1 MKKLLFIALIA
12 IGAYA
17 CNQATKT
24 GEEGGK
30 EFKPYNAFCAN
41 GDSNLCTLLP
51 YDVAEDFGFG
61 YQSVLDSQFQPPF
74 DAFSWQTFVALNWP
88 ADAQGN
94 PTGNSI
100 GANANNMR
108 VWEYYTDPS
117 IAFANGLLAG
127 ELKLHM
133 AAAENSGQK
142 LLYMDSK
149 SPRHLLQL
157 ARKPDEFVEADGMPL
172 VDRNGNFTLYE
183 IRINKVEDT
192 FIRNNKLNTAANIYK
207 YATRGDSGQVHA
219 SLELPQSDSL
229 QQNPG
234 TIEVKTSWRILDPAK
249 GDDTSRF
256 YCRKA
261 TIYIDAKHTTN
272 KKPLVVPG
280 VTVGLVGMHIIRN
293 TPKMNGFLI
302 WTTFEHVDNA
312 PEEGE
317 RNSGT
322 RWSYYNKDCKDCPVN
337 TPPPYQP
344 GDDSQFLWSPAP
356 PYASHYSDSM
366 KGYGTQV
373 VRENAIYKW
382 TDVLNNWW
390 RAKLKGTVWANYKL
404 VGTQWERGEG
414 LASTK
419 PAPIYL
425 ANTTLET
432 YIQSTSSC
440 IGCHSAAKVVFNKK
454 DTVTTALSFLFPI
467 YKH

>member
-1 MKKLLFIALIA
+1 MKKLLFIALVIT
-12 IGAYA
+12 GAYA
-17 CNQATKT
+17 CNQAVKT
-24 GEEGGK
+24 GEKGDGK
-30 EFKPYNAFCAN
+30 EFKPYNSFCSN
-41 GDSNLCTLLP
+41 GDTNLCTLLP
-51 YDVAEDFGFG
+51 YDVAENFGFG

-74 DAFSWQTFVALNWP
+74 DAFSWQTFIALNWP
-88 ADAQGN
+88 ADASGN

-100 GANANNMR
+100 SANPGNKR
-108 VWEYYTDPS
+108 VWEYYIDPS
-117 IAFANGLLAG
+117 KAFSNGLLGG

-133 AAAENSGQK
+133 DAAESNGQK
-142 LLYMDSK
+142 FLYMDSK
-149 SPRHLLQL
+149 SPHDLGLTVPR
-157 ARKPDEFVEADGMPL
+157 PDEFVEADGKPL
-172 VDRNGNFTLYE
+172 VDRNLNFTLYE
-183 IRINKVEDT
+183 IKVNNVEDT
-192 FIRNNKLNTAANIYK
+192 FIRNNKLNTAAGIYK
-207 YATRGDSGQVHA
+207 YASQGRAGNA
-219 SLELPQSDSL
+219 ALELPESDSAK
-229 QQNPG
+229 QNPG

-261 TIYIDAKHTTN
+261 TIYIDAAHTTN
-272 KKPLVVPG
+272 KKTLIVPG

-293 TPKMNGFLI
+293 TPKMSGFLI

-317 RNSGT
+317 RTNGT

-337 TPPPYQP
+337 TPPPFQP
-344 GDDSQFLWSPAP
+344 GDNKQYLWSPTP
-356 PYASHYSDSM
+356 PYASHYTDSM

-390 RAKLKGTVWANYKL
+390 RAKLQGTVWANYKL

-414 LASTK
+414 LSSTK

-440 IGCHSAAKVVFNKK
+440 IGCHSAAKVVFNQK